1 MFLVLVMLSN
11 GWAYRPF
18 VSTDAAVADPYEVE
32 LEFGYVTF
40 AHDTGDNTLTTPSL
54 VLTVGVDLVAADTP
68 ARGSPVVWNRMKCCT
83 PDVKR
88 AVTRCEGEPYGS
100 RQTRAPR

>member
-40 AHDTGDNTLTTPSL
+40 AHDTGDNTLTTPSV
-54 VLTVGVDLVAADTP
+54 VLNYGLGWNLEVVGELGLSEPREVISTSSIQ
-68 ARGSPVVWNRMKCCT
+68 GSP
-83 PDVKR
+83 
-88 AVTRCEGEPYGS
+88 
-100 RQTRAPR
+100 